1 MRLNLSADYP
11 DEEWGFQAQQALE
24 KLLKAALAL
33 QDQQPG
39 RTHDL
44 GRLSTLQVFA
54 MEARYE
60 EGPLA
65 LPLERAELLRL
76 LEERLGALEARS
88 CVGRPWQPP
97 RGRLSKGWSGL
108 VRPWRQPARSAI
120 AGLMAMQLLHNLG
133 S

>member
-33 QDQQPG
+33 QDQQPE

-44 GRLSTLQVFA
+44 GRLLALQVFA

-60 EGPLA
+60 EGPFA

-108 VRPWRQPARSAI
+108 VRPWRQPACLAI

>member
-39 RTHDL
+39 QTHDL

-54 MEARYE
+54 VEARYE

-97 RGRLSKGWSGL
+97 RGRLSRGWSGL
-108 VRPWRQPARSAI
+108 VRPWRQPACLAFARPT
-120 AGLMAMQLLHNLG
+120 AMHFLHNLR

>member
-33 QDQQPG
+33 QDQQPE

-97 RGRLSKGWSGL
+97 RGRLSKGWSEL
-108 VRPWRQPARSAI
+108 VRPWRQPACLAI